1 MTTQDLTD
9 SLSLGDYAHQAI
21 HHSVKRFVKPKATVL
36 DDTDPEVLHKMRT
49 GMRRLRTAVQVFES
63 VLKFPKLISDRR
75 LRNIARG
82 LGAVR
87 DWDVLQSI
95 LETRYRPQL
104 PPGEQQTLETVL
116 NHLQHQRQHDFDAMT
131 KMLIS
136 SDYRKVVRSLKRWI
150 DYPCY
155 RPIADYR
162 LLEVASDLALPF
174 VSQLLLH
181 PGWLVGLNLLHH
193 PLTSDPKAATLE
205 LNHLLTEKGTTL
217 HSLRKQ
223 IKRVRYQAE
232 LFAPCYG
239 PEYRTQIEAFQ
250 TAQDILG
257 QLQDSLVLQDFLR
270 DRLSQPLDVCLPTLA
285 LTLKQE
291 QLQAWS
297 AWQPLQRQYLDPT
310 FRHQLYQ
317 LFLSTRLPDHA
328 QTC

>member
-1 MTTQDLTD
+1 
-9 SLSLGDYAHQAI
+9 
-21 HHSVKRFVKPKATVL
+21 
-36 DDTDPEVLHKMRT
+36 
-49 GMRRLRTAVQVFES
+49 
-63 VLKFPKLISDRR
+63 
-75 LRNIARG
+75 
-82 LGAVR
+82 
-87 DWDVLQSI
+87 
-95 LETRYRPQL
+95 
-104 PPGEQQTLETVL
+104 
-116 NHLQHQRQHDFDAMT
+116 
-131 KMLIS
+131 
-136 SDYRKVVRSLKRWI
+136 
-150 DYPCY
+150 
-155 RPIADYR
+155 
-162 LLEVASDLALPF
+162 LALPF